1 MLITTTEVG
10 IEKNRGDSA
19 QLLNAEE
26 ILPLK
31 YRDYYTAFS
40 G

>member
-1 MLITTTEVG
+1 MLMTTEIG

-31 YRDYYTAFS
+31 YRDYYAAFS